1 MNIQEI
7 KEALNQGKKIQ
18 HKSFFN
24 DEFVYLKDG
33 KIIDEQG
40 YEHKDFFKQRES
52 NQYFLDGWLIFE
64 Q

>member
-7 KEALNQGKKIQ
+7 KEALNHGKKIQ

-33 KIIDEQG
+33 KIIDESG
-40 YEHKDFFKQRES
+40 YEHEHFFELREHQS
-52 NQYFLDGWLIFE
+52 FYWSGWEIFE
-64 Q
+64 